1 MTSTEEFN
9 ACKQY
14 LRKETKLGMEQM
26 LPGHRQRVT
35 TELILRYSNHFPKGC
50 QMQFIYRFGS
60 YSKRV
65 LMGLTWL
72 ANNDIDFKCKRKS
85 AGKQLAK
92 EDLAAFVQV

>member
-50 QMQFIYRFGS
+50 QVIECNSFT
-60 YSKRV
+60 
-65 LMGLTWL
+65 GLGV
-72 ANNDIDFKCKRKS
+72 IPRGC
-85 AGKQLAK
+85 
-92 EDLAAFVQV
+92 

>member
-35 TELILRYSNHFPKGC
+35 TELILRYSKF
-50 QMQFIYRFGS
+50 FL
-60 YSKRV
+60 RV
-65 LMGLTWL
+65 
-72 ANNDIDFKCKRKS
+72 
-85 AGKQLAK
+85 AG
-92 EDLAAFVQV
+92 